1 MPKIFQTLDKIKPA
15 YEMTDKIV
23 MFICKILLIADICI
37 SGYAVCGRLIGG
49 IELANGGFL
58 RDVVPFLKDPAWT
71 EEVVLTLMSYMAVL
85 SAALAIR
92 HEKHIR
98 MDAFDVFLP
107 KKVILVLDIAA
118 DVAVLALGL
127 VMLITGWKYAST
139 IGARGT
145 YVSMM
150 WLSRFWMYFPVP
162 LAGLAMV
169 IFEIERIL
177 EHLKS
182 AFVKE
187 DAEV

>member
-1 MPKIFQTLDKIKPA
+1 MTKIFNALEKIEPV
-15 YEMTDKIV
+15 YEWTEKV
-23 MFICKILLIADICI
+23 LMFICKILLIADICI
-37 SGYAVCGRLIGG
+37 TAYSVCGRLLHDYI
-49 IELANGGFL
+49 
-58 RDVVPFLKDPAWT
+58 PFLKDPSWS

-107 KKVILVLDIAA
+107 KKLLLVLDIVA
-118 DVAVLALGL
+118 DVAVLVLGVIML
-127 VMLITGWKYAST
+127 VSGWKYAYT

-150 WLSRFWMYFPVP
+150 WLSRFWMYFPIP
-162 LAGLAMV
+162 LAGLAMI
-169 IFEIERIL
+169 IFELERIL
-177 EHLKS
+177 EHLKK

-187 DAEV
+187 EAEV

>member
-1 MPKIFQTLDKIKPA
+1 MSKLFKALDKIRPA

-37 SGYAVCGRLIGG
+37 SGYAVCGRLLHDYI
-49 IELANGGFL
+49 
-58 RDVVPFLKDPAWT
+58 PFLKDPAWT
-71 EEVVLTLMSYMAVL
+71 EGVVLTLMSYMAVL

-98 MDAFDVFLP
+98 MDAFDSFLP
-107 KKVILVLDIAA
+107 EKVKLVLDIAA
-118 DVAVLALGL
+118 DVAVLILGL
-127 VMLITGWKYAST
+127 IMLISGWKYAST

-150 WLSRFWMYFPVP
+150 WLSRFWMYFPIP

-169 IFEIERIL
+169 IFELERIL
-177 EHLKS
+177 EHLKK

-187 DAEV
+187 EADV

>member
-1 MPKIFQTLDKIKPA
+1 MPKIFQALDKIKPV
-15 YEMTDKIV
+15 YDITDKIV
-23 MFICKILLIADICI
+23 MIICKVLLIADICI
-37 SGYAVCGRLIGG
+37 TGYAVCGRLLHDYI
-49 IELANGGFL
+49 
-58 RDVVPFLKDPAWT
+58 PFLKDPSWT

-98 MDAFDVFLP
+98 MDAFDAFLP
-107 KKVILVLDIAA
+107 EKLKLILDIAA
-118 DVAVLALGL
+118 DVAVLVLGL
-127 VMLITGWKYAST
+127 IMLITGWKYAST

-150 WLSRFWMYFPVP
+150 WLSRFWMYFPIP

-177 EHLKS
+177 EHLRK

-187 DAEV
+187 EAEV

>member
-1 MPKIFQTLDKIKPA
+1 MSKLFKALDKIRPA

-37 SGYAVCGRLIGG
+37 SGYAVCGRLLHDYI
-49 IELANGGFL
+49 
-58 RDVVPFLKDPAWT
+58 PFLKDPAWT

-98 MDAFDVFLP
+98 MDAFDAFLP
-107 KKVILVLDIAA
+107 EKVKLVLDIAA
-118 DVAVLALGL
+118 DVAVLILGL
-127 VMLITGWKYAST
+127 IMLISGWKYAFT

-150 WLSRFWMYFPVP
+150 WLSRFWMYFPIP

-169 IFEIERIL
+169 IFELERIL
-177 EHLKS
+177 EHLKK

-187 DAEV
+187 EAEV

>member
-1 MPKIFQTLDKIKPA
+1 MSKLFKALDKIRPA

-37 SGYAVCGRLIGG
+37 SGYAVCGRLLHDYI
-49 IELANGGFL
+49 
-58 RDVVPFLKDPAWT
+58 PSLKEPAWT
-71 EEVVLTLMSYMAVL
+71 EEAVLTLMSYMAVL

-107 KKVILVLDIAA
+107 KKLLLVLDIVA
-118 DVAVLALGL
+118 DVAVLILGVIML
-127 VMLITGWKYAST
+127 VSGWKYAYS

-145 YVSMM
+145 CVSMM
-150 WLSRFWMYFPVP
+150 WLSRFWMYFPIP
-162 LAGLAMV
+162 LAGLAMI
-169 IFEIERIL
+169 IFELERIL
-177 EHLKS
+177 EHLKK

-187 DAEV
+187 EAEV

>member
-1 MPKIFQTLDKIKPA
+1 MPKIFEKLDKLKPV
-15 YEMTDKIV
+15 YDVTDKVV

-37 SGYAVCGRLIGG
+37 TGYAVCGRLLHDYI
-49 IELANGGFL
+49 
-58 RDVVPFLKDPAWT
+58 PFLKDPSWT

-98 MDAFDVFLP
+98 MDAFDVFIP
-107 KKVILVLDIAA
+107 KKIILVLDILA
-118 DVAVLALGL
+118 DVAVLVLGVIML
-127 VMLITGWKYAST
+127 VVGWKYAYT
-139 IGARGT
+139 IGSRGT

-169 IFEIERIL
+169 IFELERIY
-177 EHLKS
+177 EHIKS
-182 AFVKE
+182 IFVKKE
-187 DAEV
+187 EANV